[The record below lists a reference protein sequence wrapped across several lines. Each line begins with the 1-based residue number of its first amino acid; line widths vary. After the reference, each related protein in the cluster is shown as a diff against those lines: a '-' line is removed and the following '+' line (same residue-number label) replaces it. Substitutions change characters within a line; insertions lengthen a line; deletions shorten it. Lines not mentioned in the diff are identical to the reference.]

1 MTTSFNPPNP
11 PNPPN
16 PSDSSSSSHSAR
28 SSSVADDPGLPSV
41 TPLVHRLEPAVVDFR
56 RDIHAHPE
64 LSDDEH
70 RTTERILQTLRA
82 AGLSPVKLE
91 NTGAY
96 VDIGTGP
103 IVLGLRADIDA
114 LPLTELTGLDY
125 ASQTPGVAHACG
137 HDIHT
142 SVMVGTALA
151 LQALIS
157 GHTVPGMDPLPDADP
172 NPVPD
177 LTGIPLNGRI
187 RIVFQPAEERLPGGA
202 VSVIRQGVLTSVPR
216 ILAAHCEPRFDVGT
230 IGTRIGAITSAA
242 DTIKISLTGRGGHT
256 SRPHLTEDLVYALS
270 EIAVRVPAVLSRR
283 IDVRSSVS
291 VVWGQINAGSAPNAI
306 PGSGYLAG
314 TLRCLDAEVW
324 ESAGDLLDEI
334 VQQVAKPFGG
344 QVHLEHIRGVPPV
357 VNTEAET
364 DLIEDAARR
373 ELGSRAIQLTH
384 QSMGGEDFA
393 WMTKQ
398 VPGAMLRLGTRTPGG
413 PVYDLHMGD
422 YAPDERAIGVGMR
435 IFTAA
440 CLRALA
446 GVQ

>member
-1 MTTSFNPPNP
+1 MIDSQSTTG
-11 PNPPN
+11 
-16 PSDSSSSSHSAR
+16 AR
-28 SSSVADDPGLPSV
+28 PVLDDPGLPRV
-41 TPLVHRLEPAVVDFR
+41 TPLVKVIEPSVVEFR

-64 LSDDEH
+64 LSYDEH
-70 RTTERILQTLRA
+70 RTTARILQTLSD

-91 NTGAY
+91 DTGAY
-96 VDIGTGP
+96 VDIGEGP

-114 LPLTELTGLDY
+114 LPLSEHTGLDY
-125 ASQTPGVAHACG
+125 ASTTQGVAHACG

-142 SVMVGTALA
+142 SVMLGTGLALHRIVTGTAGSLG
-151 LQALIS
+151 QAELD
-157 GHTVPGMDPLPDADP
+157 TLPL
-172 NPVPD
+172 
-177 LTGIPLNGRI
+177 TGRI
-187 RIVFQPAEERLPGGA
+187 RIIFQPAEERLPGGSL
-202 VSVIRQGVLTSVPR
+202 SVIRQGTLEGIPR

-242 DTIKISLTGRGGHT
+242 DTIKISLSGRGGHT

-270 EIAVRVPAVLSRR
+270 EIAVQVPA
-283 IDVRSSVS
+283 
-291 VVWGQINAGSAPNAI
+291 
-306 PGSGYLAG
+306 
-314 TLRCLDAEVW
+314 
-324 ESAGDLLDEI
+324 
-334 VQQVAKPFGG
+334 VQQVARPFGVR
-344 QVHLEHIRGVPPV
+344 VHLEHIRGVPPV

-364 DLIEDAARR
+364 DLIEDAARY
-373 ELGSRAIQLTH
+373 ELGSRAIQLTP

-393 WMTKQ
+393 WMTQQ

-440 CLRALA
+440 ALRALA

>member
-1 MTTSFNPPNP
+1 MIDSQSTTG
-11 PNPPN
+11 
-16 PSDSSSSSHSAR
+16 AR
-28 SSSVADDPGLPSV
+28 PVLDDPGLPRV
-41 TPLVHRLEPAVVDFR
+41 TPLVKVIEPSVVEFR

-64 LSDDEH
+64 LSYDEH
-70 RTTERILQTLRA
+70 RTTARILQTLSD

-91 NTGAY
+91 DTGAY
-96 VDIGTGP
+96 VDIGEGP

-114 LPLTELTGLDY
+114 LPLSEHTGLDY
-125 ASQTPGVAHACG
+125 ASTTQGVAHACG

-142 SVMVGTALA
+142 SVMLGTGLALHRIVTGTAGSLG
-151 LQALIS
+151 QAELD
-157 GHTVPGMDPLPDADP
+157 TLPL
-172 NPVPD
+172 
-177 LTGIPLNGRI
+177 TGRI
-187 RIVFQPAEERLPGGA
+187 RIIFQPAEERLPGGSL
-202 VSVIRQGVLTSVPR
+202 SVIRQGTLEGIPR

-242 DTIKISLTGRGGHT
+242 DTIKISLSGRGGHT

-270 EIAVRVPAVLSRR
+270 EIAVQVPAVLNRR
-283 IDVRSSVS
+283 IDVRSAVS
-291 VVWGQINAGSAPNAI
+291 VVWGQINAGAAPNAI

-314 TLRCLDAEVW
+314 TMRCLDAAVW
-324 ESAGDLLDEI
+324 ESAGTLLDEV
-334 VQQVAKPFGG
+334 VQQVARPFGVR
-344 QVHLEHIRGVPPV
+344 VHLEHIRGVPPV

-364 DLIEDAARR
+364 DLIEDAARY
-373 ELGSRAIQLTH
+373 ELGSRAIQLTP

-393 WMTKQ
+393 WMTQQ

-440 CLRALA
+440 ALRALA